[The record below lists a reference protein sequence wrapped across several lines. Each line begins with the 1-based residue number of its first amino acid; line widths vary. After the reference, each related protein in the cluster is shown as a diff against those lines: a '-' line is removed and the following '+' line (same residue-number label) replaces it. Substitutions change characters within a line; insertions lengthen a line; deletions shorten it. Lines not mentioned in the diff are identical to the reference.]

1 MIFVNDNKSEL
12 KENDYRLFKETP
24 AWDLA
29 KAVKNAD
36 EKKIKELTNH
46 QPALINY
53 QEPKYGNTLLML
65 TVMNQQFKPFV
76 ILLNNHADVD
86 IHNTFDGSS
95 AIIEAVKYQ
104 WFDIKFVK
112 TLVSYGA
119 NVNDVSTRG
128 NENHSSISALMSAVS
143 SGKKE
148 FVEYL
153 VDKGADVNYRNSDN
167 CFTALTE
174 AMMTDKYE
182 IGYYLLLRGADYIR
196 PLFYRPDYSI
206 PMELQDSNNKGEPIY
221 LANFLRENFFEL
233 YTKEY
238 KYKMLIVTF
247 LQHNGVNYWETPV
260 PDYIKEK
267 IQKIHPNNW
276 QDILEKY

>member
-1 MIFVNDNKSEL
+1 MKG
-12 KENDYRLFKETP
+12 KDYRLFKETP

-36 EKKIKELTNH
+36 EKKIKELISH

-65 TVMNQQFKPFV
+65 TVMNQQFKPFF
-76 ILLNNHADVD
+76 ILLDNHADVT

-112 TLVSYGA
+112 TLVSFGA
-119 NVNDVSTRG
+119 NVNDVSNG
-128 NENHSSISALMSAVS
+128 GYEKCGSFSALMSAVS

-153 VDKGADVNYRNSDN
+153 VENGADVNYRDSDN
-167 CFTALTE
+167 GFTALTE

-182 IGYYLLLRGADYIR
+182 IGYYLLLRGADYSR

-221 LANFLRENFFEL
+221 LPNCLREDFFEF

-238 KYKMLIVTF
+238 KYKMLIVEF
-247 LQHNGVNYWETPV
+247 LQHHGVNYWKTPV
-260 PDYIKEK
+260 PDYIKK
-267 IQKIHPNNW
+267 RIQKEHPYNW
-276 QDILEKY
+276 QKIIEKY